1 MERDKV
7 GIAVNV
13 LRSGREIPENY
24 RIEMA
29 CIIVAMGKE
38 LRDCKNELCLKCGEF
53 KRRHVGACEG
63 CRWLH

>member
-29 CIIVAMGKE
+29 CIIVAMDKE
-38 LRDCKNELCLKCGEF
+38 LHDCKNELCLKCGEF